1 MPTAKITKTTV
12 DALQPQ
18 RRSDG
23 SLADGYLWDTEL
35 KGFACKATPAGK
47 KIFLVQYRLDGR
59 AGKTQRVTIG
69 PHGKLTVDQ
78 ARKLSQVELGRIAAG
93 QDPARAKREVRR
105 KPAAATFEDVVQR
118 YLSMNGKNNKSW
130 PETRRLLEVDAIPAL
145 GKKSM
150 AAIGRGEVAALIDK
164 TAQRAPVG
172 ARALFAAIRPL
183 FKWARDREIIE
194 NNPIADMKGPPPPA
208 ARKHVLDHDEIRAF
222 WISTAAL
229 DWPFA
234 PFYQLLLLTGQRREE
249 VAGMRWG
256 EITLE
261 KGVWRLPS
269 KEEYQPQRTKN
280 GEEHFVDLSPQAVT
294 ILDALPG
301 ARSGFVFTTNGRTS
315 ISGFSKVKARLD
327 ALITKERGRPPRP
340 WHVHDLR
347 RTVSTLMG
355 DDLGIDPA
363 VIDRIQNHA
372 SKLKANMRGPY
383 QLQQLRGPRRDAML
397 RWGEHVERLVDG
409 KSDAASHFTG
419 QLAHLG

>member
-1 MPTAKITKTTV
+1 M
-12 DALQPQ
+12 
-18 RRSDG
+18 
-23 SLADGYLWDTEL
+23 
-35 KGFACKATPAGK
+35 
-47 KIFLVQYRLDGR
+47 
-59 AGKTQRVTIG
+59 
-69 PHGKLTVDQ
+69 
-78 ARKLSQVELGRIAAG
+78 
-93 QDPARAKREVRR
+93 
-105 KPAAATFEDVVQR
+105 
-118 YLSMNGKNNKSW
+118 
-130 PETRRLLEVDAIPAL
+130 
-145 GKKSM
+145 
-150 AAIGRGEVAALIDK
+150 
-164 TAQRAPVG
+164 
-172 ARALFAAIRPL
+172 
-183 FKWARDREIIE
+183 
-194 NNPIADMKGPPPPA
+194 
-208 ARKHVLDHDEIRAF
+208 
-222 WISTAAL
+222 
-229 DWPFA
+229 
-234 PFYQLLLLTGQRREE
+234 
-249 VAGMRWG
+249 
-256 EITLE
+256 
-261 KGVWRLPS
+261 
-269 KEEYQPQRTKN
+269 
-280 GEEHFVDLSPQAVT
+280 DLSPQAVT